1 MTVLIPEHPCSL
13 SKSEQIVCTDVK
25 CACIGGMSSH
35 VCLVHRDGCR
45 KLEEVFPPYVIGREE
60 AIFHMAWAGNIC
72 LASKTHNDIRTRTH
86 REVYCPNDTARAPL
100 KYLSPA
106 VLGCCVCQPNV
117 CWYPSHYAKCIICHV
132 VGRCLVCGPMDNSQ
146 TLQMNVSHNT
156 HGHRAPLPLLLVI
169 PLPHSLPNLLTPPL
183 TDSPPPFFSFTH
195 TCSFKANSLT
205 LPMPFSLAHSYS
217 LSQSLVCCLP
227 NSLPTSPGF
236 SSPPIYTCTAATRVW
251 GFLWLLEL
259 TQTHVLS
266 CGLVYQHRE
275 QKADINYT
283 INTASAPSSKR
294 KLKRKLVKYL
304 KCFLVFRS
312 LLFGDCAPLSHRFT
326 LQCQHFKA
334 VHLSHDLSYFL
345 LQSKVIAKAGWST
358 LE

>member
-1 MTVLIPEHPCSL
+1 MTVLIPEHLCSL

-169 PLPHSLPNLLTPPL
+169 PLPRCQTYSLPLSQTLL
-183 TDSPPPFFSFTH
+183 H
-195 TCSFKANSLT
+195 
-205 LPMPFSLAHSYS
+205 PFSLSHTHALSKLIHWHFQCPS
-217 LSQSLVCCLP
+217 LSHTLTHSL
-227 NSLPTSPGF
+227 NH
-236 SSPPIYTCTAATRVW
+236 SSAVS
-251 GFLWLLEL
+251 
-259 TQTHVLS
+259 QTHFQPL
-266 CGLVYQHRE
+266 
-275 QKADINYT
+275 
-283 INTASAPSSKR
+283 
-294 KLKRKLVKYL
+294 
-304 KCFLVFRS
+304 LVFR
-312 LLFGDCAPLSHRFT
+312 PLPYILVQQPHACEAFCGCWSSHKHMFSAVAWFISTENKKLILTT
-326 LQCQHFKA
+326 L
-334 VHLSHDLSYFL
+334 
-345 LQSKVIAKAGWST
+345 
-358 LE
+358 

>member
-1 MTVLIPEHPCSL
+1 MLSAPVLVACLHMCVLCTEMAAESL
-13 SKSEQIVCTDVK
+13 
-25 CACIGGMSSH
+25 
-35 VCLVHRDGCR
+35 RR
-45 KLEEVFPPYVIGREE
+45 FFPPYVIGREE

-183 TDSPPPFFSFTH
+183 TDSPPPFHTH
-195 TCSFKANSLT
+195 HALSKLIHWHFQC
-205 LPMPFSLAHSYS
+205 PS
-217 LSQSLVCCLP
+217 LSHTLTHSL
-227 NSLPTSPGF
+227 NH
-236 SSPPIYTCTAATRVW
+236 SSAVS
-251 GFLWLLEL
+251 
-259 TQTHVLS
+259 QTHFQPL
-266 CGLVYQHRE
+266 
-275 QKADINYT
+275 
-283 INTASAPSSKR
+283 
-294 KLKRKLVKYL
+294 
-304 KCFLVFRS
+304 LVFR
-312 LLFGDCAPLSHRFT
+312 PLP
-326 LQCQHFKA
+326 
-334 VHLSHDLSYFL
+334 YIL
-345 LQSKVIAKAGWST
+345 LQQPHTCEAFCGCWSSHKHMFSAVAWFISTENKELILTT
-358 LE
+358 L